1 MLLLGTHT
9 RQLQKELRTSLNE
22 LKPEEDV
29 MFDASNELK
38 SSPGKSSLQCSQY

>member
-1 MLLLGTHT
+1 MLLLYTYT
-9 RQLQKELRTSLNE
+9 RRLQKELRTSLNE

-38 SSPGKSSLQCSQY
+38 SFPGKSNLQCLQY